1 MRGENVCEGMSVQ
14 EKAAGLEG
22 VRPVH
27 EPEMYRDGEGE
38 MNKPRITISDVGD
51 LASKILAPK
60 YSCDYIL
67 RRDLIV
73 SWLKERK
80 ISVWGRRRQNV
91 NDK

>member
-1 MRGENVCEGMSVQ
+1 MREEADRLEKVRSMS
-14 EKAAGLEG
+14 EA
-22 VRPVH
+22 
-27 EPEMYRDGEGE
+27 EMRNDGEGE